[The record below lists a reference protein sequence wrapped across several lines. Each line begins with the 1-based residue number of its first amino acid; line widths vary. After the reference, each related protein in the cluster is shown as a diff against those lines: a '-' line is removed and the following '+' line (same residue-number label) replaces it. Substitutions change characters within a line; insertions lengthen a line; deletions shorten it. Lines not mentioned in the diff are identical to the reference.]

1 VSEGTDGLFSDPPAM
16 SRIRWIRRL
25 LWVAVPLDLAG
36 VLCCTS
42 VPGAGLTLAA
52 WALADADM
60 ARVESGHLP
69 QEAAP
74 ELLRLKR
81 FALGLLVLCGLSFLL
96 QIVLLSN
103 GTYERWFL
111 VLDLWWSAR

>member
-1 VSEGTDGLFSDPPAM
+1 MTEGTDELFSDPPSG

-25 LWVAVPLDLAG
+25 LWVGVPLDLSG

-42 VPGAGLTLAA
+42 VTLAA
-52 WALADADM
+52 WALADADL

-81 FALGLLVLCGLSFLL
+81 IALGLLVLCGLSFLL

-103 GTYERWFL
+103 GTYERWL
-111 VLDLWWSAR
+111 LMLDLWWSGR